1 MRSEAWSA
9 LFQIIGVVG
18 ALGAF
23 GWARMPL
30 VAARLRLRTVVDLE
44 IENLSRTTA
53 RQVTV
58 EMRCDEPFS
67 DTDLAP
73 PNGPWKWGLADL
85 GPGQKYSCDGIRE
98 KHLIAGVSVRVRWK
112 GFVGIPR
119 SKSYKFGGPELAN
132 GLVFMRKPAV
142 TSGGSTQNKDAQA
155 IVKAIRDHARAI
167 VDYSD

>member
-9 LFQIIGVVG
+9 LFQIIAVVG

-53 RQVTV
+53 RFVTV

-67 DTDLAP
+67 DPNLAP
-73 PNGPWKWGLADL
+73 PDGPWKWGLADM
-85 GPGQKYSCDGIRE
+85 GPGQKYSCNGIRDE
-98 KHLIAGVSVRVRWK
+98 HLMAGVSVKVRWK
-112 GFVGIPR
+112 GFMRLPR
-119 SKSYKFGGPELAN
+119 SRSYEFGGPELAK
-132 GLVFMRKPAV
+132 GLVLMRR
-142 TSGGSTQNKDAQA
+142 STITTGNSTENKDAQA
-155 IVKAIRDHARAI
+155 IVKAIRDHAQAI